1 MNHTNNRGIAK
12 NIPNIEIKQR
22 SQIILMINQIRATVF
37 FDCGSLKVGV
47 KFSSVMIINKNKT
60 KRI

>member
-1 MNHTNNRGIAK
+1 
-12 NIPNIEIKQR
+12 
-22 SQIILMINQIRATVF
+22 MINQIRATVF

-47 KFSSVMIINKNKT
+47 KFSSVMIVNKNKT